1 MLFSDDDVGGHAH
14 AEVGGPIEEVSVSGN
29 RMWGTN
35 GEDSTK
41 MTTLEISGNR

>member
-29 RMWGTN
+29 RRGTN